1 MFISFFLSKKRINH
15 KSYDVEDN
23 KAFEMDSSNSTDRS
37 KVKLGRTCST
47 ELEVDPNENR
57 QNDHSNIIE
66 IHQHQGK
73 KKRSLLRGTKS
84 KKTQLPCIE
93 EVEES

>member
-15 KSYDVEDN
+15 KSYDVEEN
-23 KAFEMDSSNSTDRS
+23 KAFEMNSLNSTDRS
-37 KVKLGRTCST
+37 KVKLGRTCSA

-57 QNDHSNIIE
+57 QNEHSNRIE
-66 IHQHQGK
+66 IHQDQGK
-73 KKRSLLRGTKS
+73 KKISLLRGAKS
-84 KKTQLPCIE
+84 KKNQLPCIE